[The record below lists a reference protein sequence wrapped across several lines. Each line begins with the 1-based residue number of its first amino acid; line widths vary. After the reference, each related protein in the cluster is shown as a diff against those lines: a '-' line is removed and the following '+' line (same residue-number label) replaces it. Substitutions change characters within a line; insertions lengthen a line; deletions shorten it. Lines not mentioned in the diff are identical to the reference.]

1 VYAARLIG
9 QTRGESM
16 DRPAMVRY
24 GDACFKYRGLMLPAA
39 VLLLFI
45 PSPPLSGDVVL
56 TGLLGIVLALIGQT
70 IRILNVGM
78 VYIIRGGKSHKVYA
92 ETLVTGGLYSHVR
105 NPMYVGNAFLLAGL
119 ACAANSWV
127 FAVCGVALAVAVHV
141 GIIAAEEF
149 FLLGKFGEQYEDYR
163 RSVPRIVPRLA
174 GLSDTLRGVT
184 FNWPRV
190 VEKEYMEPVDWLS
203 ATAIVTLISLWRA
216 GLLHLEPELV
226 VLALTIIAARVWLWL
241 LRKRR
246 LKARVSGS

>member
-1 VYAARLIG
+1 
-9 QTRGESM
+9 
-16 DRPAMVRY
+16 MVRY

-45 PSPPLSGDVVL
+45 PSPRLSTDVAL
-56 TGLLGIVLALIGQT
+56 TSLVGMMLSLLGQT
-70 IRILNVGM
+70 VRILNVGM

-119 ACAANSWV
+119 ACASNSWV
-127 FAVCGVALAVAVHV
+127 FAICGVALAVAVHV
-141 GIIAAEEF
+141 GIIAAEEH
-149 FLLGKFGEQYEDYR
+149 FLLGKFGEQYVEYR
-163 RSVPRIVPRLA
+163 RSVPRIIPRLS
-174 GLSDTLRGVT
+174 GLPRTLKGVT

-203 ATAIVTLISLWRA
+203 ATAIVSLIALWSA
-216 GLLHLEPELV
+216 NLLDDEAELV
-226 VLALTIIAARVWLWL
+226 VLAFTIIVARLFLWL

-246 LKARVSGS
+246 LKAAALPAP